1 MVADYFFRMGS
12 THAICQDYA
21 IAGDV
26 DGYQYAL
33 LSDGCSGVALP
44 GLPGSPFTDFGAR
57 FLVRAARQHM
67 DDLAR
72 GVFPGCVIVERAAKM
87 AEGAGLP
94 PMALDATL
102 LTAVTTSNGD
112 VVTSQTGD
120 GVLAVRRRD
129 GSIKYRT
136 LTFGNGMPLY
146 LSYQLDPRRME
157 TLLHPE
163 RSGRAVTPEECEAAG
178 TVAILERIFVPGE
191 GWREPTTK
199 VERFDE
205 STRGLWTEVFYKDE
219 CDLVLIM
226 SDGVE
231 TFQTKNTTLMPLEQV
246 LEQLFDF
253 KGFAGQ
259 FLVRR
264 CTRFL
269 QKFCTEYG
277 WSHSDDFSVA
287 GIHLGEP

>member
-1 MVADYFFRMGS
+1 MGADYFFRMGS
-12 THAICQDYA
+12 THSICQDYA
-21 IAGDV
+21 IAGEV
-26 DGYQYAL
+26 DGYRYAL
-33 LSDGCSGVALP
+33 LSDGCSGVADP
-44 GLPGSPFTDFGAR
+44 EQPGSPFTDFGAR

-72 GVFPGCVIVERAAKM
+72 GVFPGCAIAEHAARM
-87 AEGAGLP
+87 AMAAGLSP
-94 PMALDATL
+94 TALDATL

-120 GVLAVRRRD
+120 GVIAARTRD
-129 GSIKYRT
+129 GSIRYRT
-136 LTFGNGMPLY
+136 LRFGNGMPLY
-146 LSYQLDPRRME
+146 LSYQLDPDRME
-157 TLLHPE
+157 TLIHPE
-163 RSGRAVTPEECEAAG
+163 RSGRAVSPQERDAAG
-178 TVAILERIFVPGE
+178 TVEVVERMYVPGE
-191 GWREPTTK
+191 GWREPTTT

-205 STRGLWTEVFYKDE
+205 STRGLWTEVFYRDE
-219 CDLVLIM
+219 FDVVLIM

-231 TFQTKNTTLMPLEQV
+231 TFQTKNATLMPLEGV
-246 LEQLFDF
+246 LPQLFDF

-269 QKFCTEYG
+269 QKFCVEYG
-277 WSHSDDFSVA
+277 WSHADDFSVA